1 VVVKEYRVLKDFKE
15 SKESRAFKECQDHPT
30 IPEGFTVVQP
40 LTLSLTM
47 YPAAEA
53 VTIGLTQ

>member
-15 SKESRAFKECQDHPT
+15 SKESRAFKEYQDHPT

-40 LTLSLTM
+40 LTLSLTT
-47 YPAAEA
+47 YL
-53 VTIGLTQ
+53 VTEIATTGQTQ